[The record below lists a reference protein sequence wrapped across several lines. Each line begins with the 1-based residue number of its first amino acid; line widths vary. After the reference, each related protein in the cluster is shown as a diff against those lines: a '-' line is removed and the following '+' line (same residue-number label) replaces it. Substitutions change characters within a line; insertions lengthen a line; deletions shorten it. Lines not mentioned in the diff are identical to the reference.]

1 MTRGD
6 GTTPP
11 EQGVALAPGAATTF
25 ESVSSRPSGL
35 GRLLGATALPTTAPR
50 PPQTRQLRVVGV
62 VILSS
67 QGDAEIEPGEGALV
81 ESAAAMTGTTFPTNY
96 LVRFRAG
103 IDPDDAADRLRRDF
117 FDSTAYP
124 TFPPTI
130 VRTVARVA
138 YLPGVLAAVV
148 VVLALGTLLHGL
160 VVVLRRRRR
169 DLAVMQAVGFSG
181 RQVLGSVGVQATT
194 IALVGLVAG
203 IPLGLAI
210 GRTGWRLTATEL
222 GVAAPPALP
231 WLELTTISLLT
242 VLAVTCS
249 PSDRAGAP
257 TAPASP
263 RRSGPSSASQLRQP
277 ADGAM
282 GPLPLPRRRHV
293 SARLPGTIRT
303 TSEAVTVSPAIPR
316 RDRGQ
321 ARRAT
326 SS

>member
-1 MTRGD
+1 M
-6 GTTPP
+6 
-11 EQGVALAPGAATTF
+11 
-25 ESVSSRPSGL
+25 
-35 GRLLGATALPTTAPR
+35 
-50 PPQTRQLRVVGV
+50 
-62 VILSS
+62 
-67 QGDAEIEPGEGALV
+67 
-81 ESAAAMTGTTFPTNY
+81 
-96 LVRFRAG
+96 RFRAG
-103 IDPDDAADRLRRDF
+103 VDPDAAADRLRRDF

-210 GRTGWRLTATEL
+210 GRTGWRLTATAL

-231 WLELTTISLLT
+231 WLGLVAISLLT
-242 VLAVTCS
+242 LLAVNLLALG
-249 PSDRAGAP
+249 PGWRAHRARL
-257 TAPASP
+257 APA
-263 RRSGPSSASQLRQP
+263 LR
-277 ADGAM
+277 A
-282 GPLPLPRRRHV
+282 
-293 SARLPGTIRT
+293 
-303 TSEAVTVSPAIPR
+303 E
-316 RDRGQ
+316 
-321 ARRAT
+321 
-326 SS
+326 

>member
-1 MTRGD
+1 MTRGA

-81 ESAAAMTGTTFPTNY
+81 ES
-96 LVRFRAG
+96 
-103 IDPDDAADRLRRDF
+103 
-117 FDSTAYP
+117 
-124 TFPPTI
+124 
-130 VRTVARVA
+130 
-138 YLPGVLAAVV
+138 
-148 VVLALGTLLHGL
+148 GL

-210 GRTGWRLTATEL
+210 GRTGWRLTATAL

-231 WLELTTISLLT
+231 WLGLITISLLT
-242 VLAVTCS
+242 VLAVNLL
-249 PSDRAGAP
+249 AL
-257 TAPASP
+257 
-263 RRSGPSSASQLRQP
+263 GP
-277 ADGAM
+277 G
-282 GPLPLPRRRHV
+282 
-293 SARLPGTIRT
+293 
-303 TSEAVTVSPAIPR
+303 
-316 RDRGQ
+316 
-321 ARRAT
+321 
-326 SS
+326 